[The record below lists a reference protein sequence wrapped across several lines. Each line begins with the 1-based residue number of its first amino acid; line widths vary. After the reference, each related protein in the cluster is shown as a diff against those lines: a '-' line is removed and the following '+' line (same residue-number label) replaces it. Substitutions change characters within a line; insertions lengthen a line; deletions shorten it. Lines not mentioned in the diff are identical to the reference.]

1 MMVQGAKRQVS
12 RPSQIRMLAA
22 LTAAAVVLAASP
34 RALAQGEGA
43 DEPSA
48 ETPAGEEPG
57 AAEAPDG
64 GEQGDQA
71 EAATASAS
79 DPDAAESTNSDEG
92 AEIDPGGDAEAEAS
106 DGAEAAGV
114 ETEGDDGES
123 AEADAESDEVG
134 PPPPLP
140 PNAMPGSPRPPGL
153 GLSPEAPPGPP
164 APGGRAPSFGSP
176 MPDDDWTFGISGRI
190 SGYQMVG
197 FGRPSSTAPSES
209 EGVILHA
216 PPVTYAT
223 PYWAGAALTL
233 NFIYGNPRV
242 SANVSFNGNITDQ
255 TRRGYHMSNTG
266 PDIVTA
272 YLAYTPEPLGRMQLR
287 FKVGAFRENYGGP
300 GEWGWGV
307 NGPLL
312 GVKGYG
318 ESMSGEMPLT
328 ANTQLLIGQGVMVT
342 PSVPEDFVRGDAL
355 GWVETGRS
363 TWVHHWHAGLSFRNQ
378 YVVKVHAA
386 SALGTDKRD
395 ILTTPLDANGVP
407 SVDSETLEPL
417 PNQARDG
424 HMNAYVL
431 ELRGVFDPF
440 GQLGIST
447 GYWDFK
453 NAETVHDGIFWGIGW
468 TAGGREMVNN
478 FVGPDSG
485 GNGKLGAISAE
496 YSFSIARMLWHPRAF
511 DGRAPDIRVKLG
523 AILYRTLQSDDTA
536 FDQTSGYQLN
546 PQAEYQMLK
555 WFALNLRYQD
565 SNRQYYNG
573 RFRYAH
579 LTTALVF
586 KRDWQSLDRI
596 ELAYSRMFYSDLV
609 DNNPAAPMDRDIV
622 TLGAV
627 MSF

>member
-1 MMVQGAKRQVS
+1 
-12 RPSQIRMLAA
+12 
-22 LTAAAVVLAASP
+22 
-34 RALAQGEGA
+34 
-43 DEPSA
+43 
-48 ETPAGEEPG
+48 
-57 AAEAPDG
+57 
-64 GEQGDQA
+64 
-71 EAATASAS
+71 
-79 DPDAAESTNSDEG
+79 
-92 AEIDPGGDAEAEAS
+92 
-106 DGAEAAGV
+106 
-114 ETEGDDGES
+114 
-123 AEADAESDEVG
+123 
-134 PPPPLP
+134 
-140 PNAMPGSPRPPGL
+140 
-153 GLSPEAPPGPP
+153 
-164 APGGRAPSFGSP
+164 
-176 MPDDDWTFGISGRI
+176 
-190 SGYQMVG
+190 
-197 FGRPSSTAPSES
+197 
-209 EGVILHA
+209 VILHV

-223 PYWAGAALTL
+223 PYWAGAAMTL
-233 NFIYGNPRV
+233 NFVYGNPRV
-242 SANVSFNGNITDQ
+242 SANVSFNGNITDE
-255 TRRGYHMSNTG
+255 TRRGYHLSNTG
-266 PDIVTA
+266 PDITTA
-272 YLAYTPEPLGRMQLR
+272 YLAYTPEPVGRLQLR

-307 NGPLL
+307 NGPLI

-328 ANTQLLIGQGVMVT
+328 ANTQLLIGQGVMAT

-395 ILTTPLDANGVP
+395 ILTTPLDASGVP
-407 SVDSETLEPL
+407 AVDSETLEPL

-431 ELRGVFDPF
+431 ELRGVFDPY

-447 GYWDFK
+447 AYWDFK
-453 NAETVHDGIFWGIGW
+453 NGETVHDGIFWGIGW

-496 YSFSIARMLWHPRAF
+496 YSFSIARILWHPRTF

-565 SNRQYYNG
+565 TNRQYYNG

-579 LTTALVF
+579 LTTGLVF
-586 KRDWQSLDRI
+586 KKDWQSLDRI